1 MQRYCEILT
10 KISLKPLFLIKYS
23 NFLQKIIRMV
33 NNSDL
38 LSGLKVVEL
47 ASVLAGP
54 AAGLFLAELGAEVVK
69 IENKASGGDL
79 TRQWKLSSEDPDW
92 AFSAYYCSVNWGK
105 TILLLD
111 LMAEQDRKEVLQYC
125 VDADVVIANFKPESA
140 KRMGVDAVSLRALN
154 PKLIYA
160 QISGF
165 GENDD
170 RPAFDVALQAE
181 AGFLYMNGEA
191 DRAPAKMPVALIDL
205 LAGHQLKEGI
215 LLALLQR
222 QQTGHGATVKVS
234 LLDAALCSLANQA
247 TNWLVAGKV
256 PQRLGALHPNIAPY
270 GEVGTC
276 ADGLQLVL
284 AVGNDKQF
292 QGLCKTLDLG
302 HLQQD
307 PRFATNAER
316 VKNRPALW
324 QFLEERIAKFER
336 EFLLNRLH
344 EQNVPAGAVRMMPE
358 VMELPAAQALLRD
371 WDLPD
376 GTAVRSLSSIAF
388 SLEPA

>member
-1 MQRYCEILT
+1 
-10 KISLKPLFLIKYS
+10 LKAYFLSFTRVFSQKS
-23 NFLQKIIRMV
+23 VRMMNNFQ
-33 NNSDL
+33 L
-38 LSGLKVVEL
+38 LKGLKVVEL

-54 AAGLFLAELGAEVVK
+54 AAGLFLAELGAEVLK

-79 TRQWKLSSEDPDW
+79 TRQWKLSSEDPNW

-111 LMAEQDRKEVLQYC
+111 LRDENDHKQVLQYC
-125 VDADVVIANFKPESA
+125 QEADVVIANFKPDSA
-140 KRMGVDAVSLRALN
+140 RRMGVDAASLRASN

-191 DRAPAKMPVALIDL
+191 DRPPAKMPVALIDL

-222 QQTGHGATVKVS
+222 QQTGHGTTVKVS

-247 TNWLVAGKV
+247 TNWLVAGKI

-276 ADGLQLVL
+276 ADGMQLVL

-292 QGLCKTLDLG
+292 LGLCRALELE
-302 HLQQD
+302 HLSQD

-316 VKNRPALW
+316 VKNRPELW

-336 EFLLNRLH
+336 EILLNHLH
-344 EQNVPAGAVRMMPE
+344 ELNVPAGAVRNLPE

-371 WDLPD
+371 WALPD
-376 GTAVRSLSSIAF
+376 GTEVRSLSSIAF
-388 SLEPA
+388 SLEPS

>member
-1 MQRYCEILT
+1 MMNNFQP
-10 KISLKPLFLIKYS
+10 LK
-23 NFLQKIIRMV
+23 
-33 NNSDL
+33 
-38 LSGLKVVEL
+38 GLKVVEL

-54 AAGLFLAELGAEVVK
+54 AAGLFLAELGAEVMK

-79 TRQWKLSSEDPDW
+79 TRQWKLSSEDPNW

-111 LMAEQDRKEVLQYC
+111 LRDENDQKQVLQYC
-125 VDADVVIANFKPESA
+125 QEADVVIANFKPDSA
-140 KRMGVDAVSLRALN
+140 RRMGVDAVSLRASN
-154 PKLIYA
+154 PQLIYA

-191 DRAPAKMPVALIDL
+191 DRPPAKMPVALIDL

-222 QQTGHGATVKVS
+222 QQTGLGTTVKVS

-247 TNWLVAGKV
+247 TNWLVAGKI
-256 PQRLGALHPNIAPY
+256 PQRMGALHPNIAPY

-276 ADGLQLVL
+276 ADGSQLVL
-284 AVGNDKQF
+284 AVGNDRQF
-292 QGLCKTLDLG
+292 QGLCKALELE
-302 HLQQD
+302 HLSQD
-307 PRFATNAER
+307 SRFATNAER

-336 EFLLNRLH
+336 EILLNRLH
-344 EQNVPAGAVRMMPE
+344 ELNVPAGAVHNLPE

-371 WDLPD
+371 WHLPD

-388 SLEPA
+388 SLEPS